1 MDKSPDTNPLAQASS
16 WRRNLYAITIA
27 QALAI
32 VGFTLREP
40 ILPFY
45 LKSLG
50 SLSTESATRWSGL
63 FAAAGGLTMALTAP
77 IWGIVGDRFGRKP
90 MLLRSMLAAAMTVG
104 LMGLA
109 TAPWHIVGLRLVE
122 GAFTGTVTASTALV
136 ATSAPRE
143 RLGYNLGMV
152 QTAVFA
158 GAAFG
163 PSIGGFTAAHFGYR
177 ATFAISAALLL
188 SAVAVVIFFVQEVF
202 VRKPER
208 SASVASTD
216 SRWLWVLGSVMVTM
230 LAALFMVRFVQ
241 MGIRP
246 VMPLYLQQLGHYSD
260 THAATISGWM
270 FGVLGLSSA
279 ASAVVFGRR
288 GDTVG
293 HERILLFCVI
303 VAGVIYVPMALATHA
318 WHLIALQALFGIA
331 AGGMIPAANAIIA
344 NITPADQRGFTYGIT
359 AAAGGLGSAMGPL
372 LISSLI
378 APALG
383 FETAF
388 LTVAVLLM
396 GLGGVL
402 WYVVRNRARAM
413 ALTESVFIAPG
424 RGD

>member
-1 MDKSPDTNPLAQASS
+1 MDEPPETAPSREIES

-50 SLSTESATRWSGL
+50 SLSTDSATRWSGL

-77 IWGIVGDRFGRKP
+77 LWGIIGDRVGRKP

-136 ATSAPRE
+136 ATTAPKE
-143 RLGYNLGMV
+143 RLGFNLGMV

-177 ATFAISAALLL
+177 ATFAISAALLI
-188 SAVAVVIFFVQEVF
+188 SAVILVIFFVQEVF
-202 VRKPER
+202 VRVPEHANR
-208 SASVASTD
+208 RTSGESPWA
-216 SRWLWVLGSVMVTM
+216 WILGSVMLTM

-246 VMPLYLQQLGHYSD
+246 VMPLYLQELGNYSD
-260 THAATISGWM
+260 TNAATISGWM
-270 FGVLGLSSA
+270 FGVLGVSSA
-279 ASAVVFGRR
+279 VSAVIFGRR
-288 GDTVG
+288 GDKVG
-293 HERILLFCVI
+293 HERILLLCVI
-303 VAGVIYVPMALATHA
+303 GAGVIYVPMALSSSA
-318 WHLIALQALFGIA
+318 WQLIALQALFGIA
-331 AGGMIPAANAIIA
+331 AGGMIPSANAIIA
-344 NITPADQRGFTYGIT
+344 NITPADQRGFTYGVT
-359 AAAGGLGSAMGPL
+359 ATAGGLGSAIGPL
-372 LISSLI
+372 LVASLI
-378 APALG
+378 TPIFG
-383 FETAF
+383 FQVAF
-388 LTVAVLLM
+388 LTVGLLLV
-396 GLGGVL
+396 GLGAIL
-402 WYVVRNRARAM
+402 WRVVRGQVRAM
-413 ALTESVFIAPG
+413 AVTQSVYIAPG

>member
-188 SAVAVVIFFVQEVF
+188 SAVVVVIFFVQEVF
-202 VRKPER
+202 VRKPES

-331 AGGMIPAANAIIA
+331 ARGMIPAANAIIA

-388 LTVAVLLM
+388 LTVAVLRM